1 MPATNLRPL
10 SRKGSRR
17 KPDLPRALKPARR
30 PKRQAMIDQRDRCI
44 AELARFRNEL
54 APNSFFENALQ
65 LLTRHWSVSSWQ
77 VRVEILRTADWLINV
92 GSQVPRQLTER
103 TPMHA
108 AE

>member
-17 KPDLPRALKPARR
+17 KPDFPLALKPARR

-44 AELARFRNEL
+44 AELARFRNGL
-54 APNSFFENALQ
+54 ASNCFFEKALQ
-65 LLTRHWSVSSWQ
+65 LLTRHWSASSWH
-77 VRVEILRTADWLINV
+77 VRAEILRTAEWLIQV
-92 GSQVPRQLTER
+92 GSQAPYHLNLRAPL
-103 TPMHA
+103 PA